1 LQQRESTTRS
11 PQQKVIVVIMALDP
25 QHKRQFQHR
34 LQQWYFQHGRDL
46 PWRRTTDAY
55 AILVSEVMLQQTQV
69 ERVVDYYQRFLL
81 RFPTIAAL
89 AAAPLEEVL
98 TVWQGL
104 GYYQRARHLHQ
115 AARYIMEQHQ
125 GVFPDTFAEVA
136 ALPGVGRYTAGAVLC
151 FAFGQRLPIL
161 DTNVQRVLERVFVR
175 RPAKRTSVMQKRLWR
190 LAEEILPHGKNAWV
204 INQAM
209 MDLGATVCTARSPQC
224 TQCSLQTVC
233 HAAHS
238 FTRQLGLFVYA
249 DADTTD
255 LPRVAEAEAPYGKG
269 GTPPPDFGRP
279 SPPRKQRATNTRRT

>member
-1 LQQRESTTRS
+1 
-11 PQQKVIVVIMALDP
+11 MALDP

-34 LQQWYFQHGRDL
+34 LQQWYFRHGRDL

-69 ERVVDYYQRFLL
+69 ERVVDYYQRFLQ

-115 AARYIMEQHQ
+115 AARHIMEHHQ
-125 GVFPDTFAEVA
+125 GVFPTTFAEVA

-175 RPAKRTSVMQKRLWR
+175 RPTKRASAMQKRLWR
-190 LAEEILPHGKNAWV
+190 LAEEVLPHGKNAWV

-209 MDLGATVCTARSPQC
+209 MDLGATVCTARQPQC
-224 TQCSLQTVC
+224 AQCGLQTVC

-238 FTRQLGLFVYA
+238 FTPQLGLFVYA
-249 DADTTD
+249 DTDTTD
-255 LPRVAEAEAPYGKG
+255 LPRVAETQVPYGKG
-269 GTPPPDFGRP
+269 GTPPPDFAPP
-279 SPPRKQRATNTRRT
+279 SQPRKPRHQHPARLNRRVREG